1 MRVRASGLYTPR
13 PVASKGKRSPRTKA
27 GGTKSDGGA
36 GPKIDEVL
44 TQLEDVVEALESG
57 DLPLEQALA
66 RFEEG
71 VKLARQGGSLL
82 DAIEERV
89 EVLLAHGREGE
100 MRTAAFEGD
109 GEDEEDDDG
118 EL

>member
-13 PVASKGKRSPRTKA
+13 PMASKGKRSPRTKA
-27 GGTKSDGGA
+27 GGGGADGGA

-44 TQLEDVVEALESG
+44 RQLEDVVGALEG
-57 DLPLEQALA
+57 GELPLEQALA

-71 VKLARQGGSLL
+71 VKLARQGGTLL

-100 MRTAAFEGD
+100 LKAVAFEGD
-109 GEDEEDDDG
+109 GEDEDEDDG
-118 EL
+118 EI